1 MILCLDAAASLF
13 HKVLDMLKNGYDH
26 KEDIIA
32 AIKAADIVD
41 WSEFF
46 ELVATEGSLLLAESG
61 SEDALH
67 WLVDC
72 TSMITCLPKRR
83 SVQMFAILLTVVYTF
98 LDFALDIKRRFGIT
112 DEKISSF
119 CKATKKFKITIKKLI
134 LKIGER
140 NGKAFISL
148 MKIATCTYY
157 INIGSF
163 CLANYMK
170 EEINEY
176 FIYSSPTFYALHYY
190 NKGLLAIHHKKFADA
205 EELLTI
211 ALRLIKN
218 QVLGFPAKTR
228 YLCDILFGE

>member
-13 HKVLDMLKNGYDH
+13 HKVLGMLKNGYDN

-32 AIKAADIVD
+32 VIKAADIVD

-61 SEDALH
+61 SEEALH

-72 TSMITCLPKRR
+72 TSMITCLPNKR
-83 SVQMFAILLTVVYTF
+83 SVQMFAILLTVLYTF
-98 LDFALDIKRRFGIT
+98 FDFALDVKRRFGIT

-119 CKATKKFKITIKKLI
+119 RKAAKKFKITIKKLV
-134 LKIGER
+134 LKIGEL
-140 NGKAFISL
+140 NSITFVSL
-148 MKIATCTYY
+148 MKIAICTYY

-176 FIYSSPTFYALHYY
+176 FVDSSPTFCALHYY
-190 NKGLLAIHHKKFADA
+190 NKGLLAIHYKKFDDA
-205 EELLTI
+205 EELLTD
-211 ALRLIKN
+211 AFGLIKN
-218 QVLGFPAKTR
+218 QVLGFPTKTR